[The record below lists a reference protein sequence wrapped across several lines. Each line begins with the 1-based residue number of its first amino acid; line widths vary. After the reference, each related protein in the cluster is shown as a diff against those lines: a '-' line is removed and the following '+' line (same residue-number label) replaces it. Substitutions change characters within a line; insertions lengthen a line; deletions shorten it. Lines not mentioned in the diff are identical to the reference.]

1 MNNPLI
7 SDGFI
12 SIGKI
17 VEPHGIQGAVK
28 VYSYAESFSVF
39 KTGITILVKNP
50 DDSTVKDYRVKW
62 SAPHSR
68 FVLLLFEGIDSR
80 VPADNLKGF
89 ELFLNKADLPEL
101 EKDTYYWNDIIGLL
115 VYTSDDNYIGRV
127 ESIIQTGANDIY
139 VVIDEKGI
147 EVLIPAIESVVLNI
161 DVIQKTMKVNLPEG
175 L

>member
-7 SDGFI
+7 NNGFI

-17 VEPHGIQGAVK
+17 VGPHGIQGAVK

-50 DDSTVKDYRVKW
+50 NDSTVKDYSIKW

-68 FVLLLFEGIDSR
+68 FILLLLEGIDSR

-89 ELFLNKADLPEL
+89 ELFIKKADLPQL
-101 EKDTYYWNDIIGLL
+101 EEDTYYWNDIIGLA
-115 VYTSDDNYIGRV
+115 VY
-127 ESIIQTGANDIY
+127 A
-139 VVIDEKGI
+139 
-147 EVLIPAIESVVLNI
+147 
-161 DVIQKTMKVNLPEG
+161 
-175 L
+175 

>member
-7 SDGFI
+7 NNGFI

-17 VEPHGIQGAVK
+17 VGPHGIQGAVK

-50 DDSTVKDYRVKW
+50 NDSTVKDYSIKW

-68 FVLLLFEGIDSR
+68 FILLLLEGIDSR

-89 ELFLNKADLPEL
+89 ELFIKKADLPQL
-101 EKDTYYWNDIIGLL
+101 EEDTYYWNDIIGLA
-115 VYTSDDNYIGRV
+115 VYASDDKYIGRV

-139 VVIDEKGI
+139 VVKDEKNK
-147 EVLIPAIESVVLNI
+147 EVLIPAIESVVSNI
-161 DVIQKTMKVNLPEG
+161 DIIQKTMKVNLPEG

>member
-1 MNNPLI
+1 LNNPLI
-7 SDGFI
+7 NDGFI
-12 SIGKI
+12 PIGKI
-17 VEPHGIQGAVK
+17 AGPHGIQGAVK

-50 DDSTVKDYRVKW
+50 DDSTVKNYRVKW

-68 FVLLLFEGIDSR
+68 FVLLLFEGMDSR
-80 VPADNLKGF
+80 SPADNLKGF

-127 ESIIQTGANDIY
+127 ESIIETGANDVY
-139 VVIDEKGI
+139 VVKDEKNN

-161 DVIQKTMKVNLPEG
+161 DVIQKIMKVNLPEG

>member
-1 MNNPLI
+1 LNNPLI
-7 SDGFI
+7 NDGFI

-17 VEPHGIQGAVK
+17 AGPHGIQGAVK

-80 VPADNLKGF
+80 VPADYLKGF
-89 ELFLNKADLPEL
+89 ELFINKADLPEL

-115 VYTSDDNYIGRV
+115 VYASDDNCIGRV

-139 VVIDEKGI
+139 VVKDEKNN

-161 DVIQKTMKVNLPEG
+161 DVIQKIMKVNLPEG

>member
-1 MNNPLI
+1 LNNPLI
-7 SDGFI
+7 NNGFI

-17 VEPHGIQGAVK
+17 VGPHGIQGAVK

-50 DDSTVKDYRVKW
+50 NDSTVKDYSIKW

-68 FVLLLFEGIDSR
+68 FILLLLEGIDSR

-89 ELFLNKADLPEL
+89 ELFIKKADLPQL
-101 EKDTYYWNDIIGLL
+101 EEDTYYWNDIIGLA
-115 VYTSDDNYIGRV
+115 VYASDDKYIGRV

-139 VVIDEKGI
+139 VVKDEKNK
-147 EVLIPAIESVVLNI
+147 EVLIPAIESVVSNI
-161 DVIQKTMKVNLPEG
+161 DIIQKTMKVNLPEG

>member
-7 SDGFI
+7 NNGFI

-17 VEPHGIQGAVK
+17 VGSHGIQGAVK

-39 KTGITILVKNP
+39 KTGITVLVKNP
-50 DDSTVKDYRVKW
+50 DDSTIKDYRIKW

-89 ELFLNKADLPEL
+89 ELFINKADLPEL
-101 EKDTYYWNDIIGLL
+101 EKDTYYWNDVIGLL
-115 VYTSDDNYIGRV
+115 VYSSDDNYIGRV

-139 VVIDEKGI
+139 IVVDEKNN
-147 EVLIPAIESVVLNI
+147 EVLIPAIESVVLHI
-161 DVIQKTMKVNLPEG
+161 DIIQKTMKVNLPEG

>member
-1 MNNPLI
+1 MINN
-7 SDGFI
+7 GFI

-17 VEPHGIQGAVK
+17 VGSHGIQGAVK

-39 KTGITILVKNP
+39 KTGITVLVKNP
-50 DDSTVKDYRVKW
+50 DDSTIKDYRIKW

-89 ELFLNKADLPEL
+89 ELFINKADLPEL
-101 EKDTYYWNDIIGLL
+101 EKDTYYWNDVIGLL
-115 VYTSDDNYIGRV
+115 VYSSDDNYIGRV

-139 VVIDEKGI
+139 IVVDEKNN
-147 EVLIPAIESVVLNI
+147 EVLIPAIESVVLHI
-161 DVIQKTMKVNLPEG
+161 DIIQKTMKVNLPEG

>member
-7 SDGFI
+7 NDGFI

-17 VEPHGIQGAVK
+17 AGPHGIQGAVK

-39 KTGITILVKNP
+39 KSGITILVKNP
-50 DDSTVKDYRVKW
+50 NDSTVKDYRVKW

-68 FVLLLFEGIDSR
+68 FVLLLFEGVESR

-89 ELFLNKADLPEL
+89 ELFIKKADLPEL

-139 VVIDEKGI
+139 VVKDEKNN

-161 DVIQKTMKVNLPEG
+161 DVIQKIMKVNLPEG

>member
-1 MNNPLI
+1 MIN
-7 SDGFI
+7 DGFI

-17 VEPHGIQGAVK
+17 AGPHGIQGAVK
-28 VYSYAESFSVF
+28 VYSYAESVSVF
-39 KTGITILVKNP
+39 KSGITILVKNP
-50 DDSTVKDYRVKW
+50 NDSTVKDYRVKW

-68 FVLLLFEGIDSR
+68 FVLLLFEGVESR

-89 ELFLNKADLPEL
+89 ELFINKADLPEL

-115 VYTSDDNYIGRV
+115 VYASDDNYIGRV

-139 VVIDEKGI
+139 VVKDEKNN

>member
-1 MNNPLI
+1 MINN
-7 SDGFI
+7 GFI

-17 VEPHGIQGAVK
+17 VGPHGIQGAVK

-50 DDSTVKDYRVKW
+50 NDSTVKDYSIKW

-68 FVLLLFEGIDSR
+68 FILLLLEGIDSR

-89 ELFLNKADLPEL
+89 ELFIKKADLPQL
-101 EKDTYYWNDIIGLL
+101 EEDTYYWNDIIGLA
-115 VYTSDDNYIGRV
+115 VYASDDKYIGRV

-139 VVIDEKGI
+139 VVKDEKNK
-147 EVLIPAIESVVLNI
+147 EVLIPAIESVVSNI
-161 DVIQKTMKVNLPEG
+161 DIIQKTMKVNLPEG

>member
-1 MNNPLI
+1 MIN
-7 SDGFI
+7 DGVI
-12 SIGKI
+12 PIGKI
-17 VEPHGIQGAVK
+17 TGSHGIQGAVK

-50 DDSTVKDYRVKW
+50 DDSTVKDYRIKW

-68 FVLLLFEGIDSR
+68 FVLILFEGVDSR
-80 VPADNLKGF
+80 VPSDNLKGF
-89 ELFLNKADLPEL
+89 ELFINKADLPEL

-115 VYTSDDNYIGRV
+115 VYASDDNYIGRV

-139 VVIDEKGI
+139 VVIDEEGN

>member
-1 MNNPLI
+1 LNNLLTN
-7 SDGFI
+7 DGFI
-12 SIGKI
+12 PIGKI

-50 DDSTVKDYRVKW
+50 DDLTVKDYRVKW

-89 ELFLNKADLPEL
+89 ELFINKADLPEL

-115 VYTSDDNYIGRV
+115 VYASDDNYIGRV

-139 VVIDEKGI
+139 VVKDEKNN

-161 DVIQKTMKVNLPEG
+161 DVIQKIMKVNLPEG

>member
-7 SDGFI
+7 DNGYI
-12 SIGKI
+12 SIGNI
-17 VEPHGIQGAVK
+17 AGSHGIQGAVK

-50 DDSTVKDYRVKW
+50 IDSTVKDYGIKW

-68 FVLLLFEGIDSR
+68 FVLLLLEGIDSR
-80 VPADNLKGF
+80 ILADNLKGF
-89 ELFLNKADLPEL
+89 ELFIKKSDLPQL
-101 EKDTYYWNDIIGLL
+101 EDGTYYWNDIIGIS
-115 VYTSDDNYIGRV
+115 VYTSEDKLIGRV

-139 VVIDEKGI
+139 VVKNEKDE
-147 EVLIPAIESVVLNI
+147 EVLVPAIESVVSNI
-161 DVIQKTMKVNLPEG
+161 DIIQKKMKVNLPEG

>member
-1 MNNPLI
+1 LNNPLI
-7 SDGFI
+7 NNGFI

-17 VEPHGIQGAVK
+17 AGTHGIKGTVK

-50 DDSTVKDYRVKW
+50 NDETVKDYSVKW

-68 FVLLLFEGIDSR
+68 FVLLLLEGIDSR
-80 VPADNLKGF
+80 VLADNLKGS
-89 ELFLNKADLPEL
+89 ELFIKKADLPQL
-101 EKDTYYWNDIIGLL
+101 DDDTYYWIDIIGLS
-115 VYTSDDNYIGRV
+115 VYASDDKYIGRV

-139 VVIDEKGI
+139 VVKDKENK

-161 DVIQKTMKVNLPEG
+161 DIVEKKMKVNLPEG

>member
-1 MNNPLI
+1 LINN
-7 SDGFI
+7 GFI

-17 VEPHGIQGAVK
+17 VGSHGIQGAVK

-39 KTGITILVKNP
+39 KTGITVLVKNP
-50 DDSTVKDYRVKW
+50 DDSTIKDYRIKW

-89 ELFLNKADLPEL
+89 ELFINKADLPEL
-101 EKDTYYWNDIIGLL
+101 EKDTYYWNDVIGLL
-115 VYTSDDNYIGRV
+115 VYSSDDNYIGRV

-139 VVIDEKGI
+139 IVVDEKNN
-147 EVLIPAIESVVLNI
+147 EVLIPAIESVVLHI
-161 DVIQKTMKVNLPEG
+161 DIIQKTMKVNLPEG

>member
-1 MNNPLI
+1 LNNPLI
-7 SDGFI
+7 NNGFI

-17 VEPHGIQGAVK
+17 VGSHGIQGAVK

-39 KTGITILVKNP
+39 KTGITVLVKNP
-50 DDSTVKDYRVKW
+50 DDSTIKDYRIKW

-89 ELFLNKADLPEL
+89 ELFINKADLPEL
-101 EKDTYYWNDIIGLL
+101 EKDTYYWNDVIGLL
-115 VYTSDDNYIGRV
+115 VYSSDDNYIGRV

-139 VVIDEKGI
+139 IVVDEKNN
-147 EVLIPAIESVVLNI
+147 EVLIPAIESVVLHI
-161 DVIQKTMKVNLPEG
+161 DIIQKTMKVNLPEG

>member
-1 MNNPLI
+1 MIN
-7 SDGFI
+7 DGFI

-17 VEPHGIQGAVK
+17 AGPHGIQGAVK

-39 KTGITILVKNP
+39 KSGITILVKNP
-50 DDSTVKDYRVKW
+50 NDSTVKDYRVKW

-68 FVLLLFEGIDSR
+68 FVLLLFEGVESR

-89 ELFLNKADLPEL
+89 ELFIKKADLPEL

-139 VVIDEKGI
+139 VVIDEKNN
-147 EVLIPAIESVVLNI
+147 ELLIPAIESVVLHI